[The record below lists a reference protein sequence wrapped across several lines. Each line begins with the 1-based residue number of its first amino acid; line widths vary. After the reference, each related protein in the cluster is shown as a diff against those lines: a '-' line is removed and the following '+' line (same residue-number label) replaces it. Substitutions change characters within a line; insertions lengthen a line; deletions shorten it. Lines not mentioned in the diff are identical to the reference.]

1 MKVPARWARGAVSMA
16 VLVSAGLSG
25 CSMIASWFPDK
36 QKQYRYH
43 SETPPLEVPPDLT
56 SSEIQGAV
64 TSTGRATGIQ
74 FDESRAAGGYADE
87 TADSGVNARQ
97 SVRSGYG
104 RRAENSVQPGSEE
117 ATFSQSRSTLA
128 QSVSD
133 VPLIEIEAS
142 YEEAWGALARA
153 LGRMKVEVID
163 QNESDGVFHVFY
175 TPQQA
180 VAAREKEEEQGFL
193 QSLFSRGNRGERP
206 ENEYRVRLE
215 RLSENIVQTFIT
227 DQAGNPVADGPGL
240 DLLHALN
247 EQLQAPQK
255 H

>member
-1 MKVPARWARGAVSMA
+1 MA
-16 VLVSAGLSG
+16 VILPMGMAG
-25 CSMIASWFPDK
+25 CSVIAGWFPDK

-64 TSTGRATGIQ
+64 TASGRATGIQ
-74 FDESRAAGGYADE
+74 FDEPRRGRYEQALAASEDRELPAE
-87 TADSGVNARQ
+87 ASDSALSTR
-97 SVRSGYG
+97 STVRSAYG
-104 RRAENSVQPGSEE
+104 RRAEASTQPASEE
-117 ATFSQSRSTLA
+117 AVFAQSRSTLA

-175 TPQQA
+175 TPKQA
-180 VAAREKEEEQGFL
+180 VASREKEEEQGFL
-193 QSLFSRGNRGERP
+193 QSLFSRGNKGERA
-206 ENEYRVRLE
+206 ENEFRVRLE

-227 DQAGNPVADGPGL
+227 DQGGNPVSDGPGL
-240 DLLHALN
+240 ELLHGLN
-247 EQLQAPQK
+247 DQLQSPQK